1 MAHTRRLETSSI
13 AASVPVLAG
22 RATPEENGRSPM
34 STHRP
39 SRVGPAVLAWAL
51 CVLTVAVALASLV
64 LAIADPNSS
73 APAHVSPSGPT
84 PDDAPESGYVLYAAL
99 SAFVF
104 SAFALVG
111 AVVAARRPRNPIGW
125 FFGAGALLWSVGV
138 LSNSFYWHLAF
149 GRTDAPAAADY
160 VAWLSTWAFLPAFVL
175 LLGLV
180 PLLFPTGAPPSP
192 RWRAVGWTAAVAGAV
207 ATLSTAFAPGSL
219 EAADFPWVDNPFGIE
234 GLGLRTLADTSF
246 VVVGAAALAGVASLV
261 VRYRRAHGI
270 ERQQLRWVA
279 GAACLLVVFAFGG
292 DAASSVLGSGAGWV
306 GILLG
311 LLCVAVAVAI
321 ALLRYR
327 LYDLDVVI
335 NRTLVYG
342 VLTAILA
349 ATYLA
354 SVLLLQLVLSGAT
367 SDSGLAV
374 AGSTLAV
381 AALFRPARAH
391 IQAAVDRRFF
401 RSRYDAGRTI
411 ELFGAKL
418 RDQVDLESLSVE
430 LRGVVSETM
439 QPAHLSLWLRE
450 AGRP

>member
-1 MAHTRRLETSSI
+1 MAFGDPDPP
-13 AASVPVLAG
+13 AAS
-22 RATPEENGRSPM
+22 
-34 STHRP
+34 
-39 SRVGPAVLAWAL
+39 
-51 CVLTVAVALASLV
+51 
-64 LAIADPNSS
+64 
-73 APAHVSPSGPT
+73 
-84 PDDAPESGYVLYAAL
+84 
-99 SAFVF
+99 
-104 SAFALVG
+104 
-111 AVVAARRPRNPIGW
+111 
-125 FFGAGALLWSVGV
+125 
-138 LSNSFYWHLAF
+138 
-149 GRTDAPAAADY
+149 DY
-160 VAWLSTWAFLPAFVL
+160 VAWLATWTFLPAFVL
-175 LLGLV
+175 LLSLV

-192 RWRAVGWTAAVAGAV
+192 RWRPVGWAAAVAGGV
-207 ATLSTAFAPGSL
+207 TTLSNALAPGPL
-219 EAADFPWVDNPFGIE
+219 DTADFGWVDNPFGIE
-234 GLGLRTLADTSF
+234 GLGLGTLADGSF
-246 VVVGAAALAGVASLV
+246 IVVGAAVFAGIVSLV
-261 VRYRRAHGI
+261 VRFRRAQGI

-292 DAASSVLGSGAGWV
+292 TAASSLLGSGAGWI

-311 LLCVAVAVAI
+311 LLCMAVAVAI

-327 LYDLDVVI
+327 LYDLDVVV
-335 NRTLVYG
+335 NRALVYG

-374 AGSTLAV
+374 AASTLAV
-381 AALFRPARAH
+381 AALFRPARAG

-418 RDQVDLESLSVE
+418 RDQVDLESLSGE
-430 LRGVVSETM
+430 LRAVVMETM